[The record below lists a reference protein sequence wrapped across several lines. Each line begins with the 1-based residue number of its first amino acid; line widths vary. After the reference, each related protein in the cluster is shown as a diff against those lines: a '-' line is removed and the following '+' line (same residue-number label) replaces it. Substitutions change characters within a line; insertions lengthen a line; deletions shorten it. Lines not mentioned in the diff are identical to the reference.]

1 MLLKTTG
8 DLPDDVDIA
17 SPDNEDIEKYVQA
30 RAESDGKVI
39 DKVIA
44 NIEKAQERQKEAY
57 KRRNKQEGD
66 QALQDHTRH
75 GGPEE
80 E

>member
-8 DLPDDVDIA
+8 DLPDDVAIA

-39 DKVIA
+39 DKASV
-44 NIEKAQERQKEAY
+44 
-57 KRRNKQEGD
+57 
-66 QALQDHTRH
+66 L
-75 GGPEE
+75 
-80 E
+80 

>member
-1 MLLKTTG
+1 MKSICVKIIISMRLIGTYFYCLSFAFPMLLKTTG

-39 DKVIA
+39 DKATV
-44 NIEKAQERQKEAY
+44 
-57 KRRNKQEGD
+57 
-66 QALQDHTRH
+66 L
-75 GGPEE
+75 
-80 E
+80 

>member
-17 SPDNEDIEKYVQA
+17 PPDKEDIEKYVQA

-39 DKVIA
+39 A
-44 NIEKAQERQKEAY
+44 KASV
-57 KRRNKQEGD
+57 
-66 QALQDHTRH
+66 L
-75 GGPEE
+75 
-80 E
+80 